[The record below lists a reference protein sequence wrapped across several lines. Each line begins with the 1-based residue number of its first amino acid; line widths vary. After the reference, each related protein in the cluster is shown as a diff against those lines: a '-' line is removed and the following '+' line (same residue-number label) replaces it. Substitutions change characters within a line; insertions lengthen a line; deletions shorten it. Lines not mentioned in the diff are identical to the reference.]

1 MGANGAV
8 GAELGANVCPSRELP
23 GRTCLIA
30 GRGKSSSSGRM
41 KRFLC
46 AGVMVCGRFLTSPRN
61 SDGTMGS
68 PLLKLAAPDE
78 NPDVGAAKLNIANHA
93 PIKQRPIDAKM
104 RGLKRPDWE

>member
-1 MGANGAV
+1 
-8 GAELGANVCPSRELP
+8 
-23 GRTCLIA
+23 
-30 GRGKSSSSGRM
+30 
-41 KRFLC
+41 
-46 AGVMVCGRFLTSPRN
+46 
-61 SDGTMGS
+61 MGS